1 MTKRLFISTAIALA
15 ILIGYNAVIAYT
27 ARTTQRQQLLKVIDH
42 LPAQTDCIFLGNSLM
57 AAGCDIDTFKS
68 VATNSS
74 DPTTA
79 VNLSLGATTPVEHYL
94 ILKQAL
100 QRPIHLKYLIYGF
113 FDDQLNAPA
122 RGNWSDL
129 MGNRVFSYYFPK
141 DAAAFYTPG
150 SKIEEWKLWLVG
162 HVPMLAERSSFW
174 GKIELL
180 RRFCED
186 IGMPKEKVN
195 QFGRAADFE
204 GLEPKDVASFT
215 NRCENIVRGKKGF
228 SPAINDIVQLAQ
240 QHGATVI
247 FVEMPMP
254 SKHRDT
260 FYSLAAWKQMRSYLQ
275 SLAAQKN
282 VLYVSAS
289 DWVQDNGF
297 EDAMHMN
304 EQGAKIFSAQ
314 LAADIPRILLAN
326 KALASAAGTHPRNE

>member
-1 MTKRLFISTAIALA
+1 MKKRLFISTAVVLA
-15 ILIGYNAVIAYT
+15 ILIGYNGIIAYT
-27 ARTTQRQQLLKVIDH
+27 ARTTQRQELLKVIDH

-68 VATNSS
+68 AATNSAE
-74 DPTTA
+74 PTMA

-100 QRPIHLKYLIYGF
+100 KQPIHLKYLIYGF

-122 RGNWSDL
+122 RGDWSNL

-141 DAAAFYTPG
+141 DAATFYAPG
-150 SKIEEWKLWLVG
+150 SKFEEWKLALVG

-174 GKIELL
+174 GKVELL

-186 IGMPKEKVN
+186 IGMPKEKIN

-215 NRCENIVRGKKGF
+215 NRCDTIMSSKEGF
-228 SPAINDIVQLAQ
+228 SPAVNDIVQLAQ

-260 FYSLAAWKQMRSYLQ
+260 FYSLPAWKKTRSYLQ

-289 DWVQDNGF
+289 DWVQDSGF

-304 EQGAKIFSAQ
+304 GQGAKIFSAQ
-314 LAADIPRILLAN
+314 LAADMPRLMFAN
-326 KALASAAGTHPRNE
+326 KVIASAAGNRFSQ